1 MFYKE
6 SNNFLSKESKKFIE
20 TVVLGYDFPF
30 YRLPSATSLND
41 EIYAHTVLKR
51 TEERGGEKVFN
62 SPYTEQTLKIIQDFL
77 DKEKLYFKSIE
88 RVAYN
93 LTYNNGHL
101 RCGVH
106 KDHEF
111 PYYQLIIYLND
122 CIDKKS
128 KTVIL
133 KEDKKTI
140 LKQITPKKYRGICF
154 DNKPHYLYY
163 PKKGSRLVLVA
174 TFKL

>member
-62 SPYTEQTLKIIQDFL
+62 SPYTEQTLK
-77 DKEKLYFKSIE
+77 
-88 RVAYN
+88 
-93 LTYNNGHL
+93 NNTGFF
-101 RCGVH
+101 RQR
-106 KDHEF
+106 KIKF
-111 PYYQLIIYLND
+111 
-122 CIDKKS
+122 
-128 KTVIL
+128 
-133 KEDKKTI
+133 
-140 LKQITPKKYRGICF
+140 
-154 DNKPHYLYY
+154 
-163 PKKGSRLVLVA
+163 
-174 TFKL
+174 